1 MKRSMLTKVL
11 SVALTIVLL
20 APAAAFASTC
30 DCDAPKDP
38 AAAAEKRERER
49 AKDAA
54 EREFEEKQDAAE
66 REFEEAQEA
75 RERGRGSDAGVSERD
90 FDRAQDAA
98 EREFEAAQEARER
111 EFERVQEARE
121 KSDDAK
127 KYRDRNKDKAKG
139 RPDWAGKDKDDDYD
153 HVIVPPVV
161 GLPDDGSVGT
171 TPSVDAT
178 PVVDPEKLTGLANAL
193 SRIQRNIERAEA
205 KVAAGQKE
213 QVPPGLLRVLEKF
226 LAWLGL
232 APVDPAPPAD
242 PVDPTPD
249 PSEEPT
255 PPVTPPA
262 PVPVASTVS
271 AILAAPVVGQSV
283 ILTGEI
289 VSMPA
294 YDDLMLS
301 DGTGTIFIDG
311 DSDFGTFAVGD
322 RVQVTGWVYFEDL
335 LGRWE
340 IQATGVQLQ

>member
-1 MKRSMLTKVL
+1 MKRSLMTKVL
-11 SVALTIVLL
+11 GTVLVIILLVPSV
-20 APAAAFASTC
+20 AFASTC
-30 DCDAPKDP
+30 DCDKPGTAPGQPHSDYCDEAKDPAPVPGQPCTCDCDGPKDP
-38 AAAAEKRERER
+38 AAAAAKRERER

-54 EREFEEKQDAAE
+54 ERERERAEDAAE
-66 REFEEAQEA
+66 DARDAEEEAL
-75 RERGRGSDAGVSERD
+75 
-90 FDRAQDAA
+90 
-98 EREFEAAQEARER
+98 
-111 EFERVQEARE
+111 E
-121 KSDDAK
+121 KAYEAK
-127 KYRDRNKDKAKG
+127 KYRDGKKDKAKG
-139 RPDWAGKDKDDDYD
+139 RPDWAGKDNDDDY
-153 HVIVPPVV
+153 VVVPPVA
-161 GLPDDGSVGT
+161 GLPGDGSSDT
-171 TPSVDAT
+171 TPSADTT
-178 PVVDPEKLTGLANAL
+178 PVVGPEKLTGIANAL

-226 LAWLGL
+226 MAWLGL
-232 APVDPAPPAD
+232 APVDPVPPVD

-262 PVPVASTVS
+262 PAPLATTVS
-271 AILAAPVVGQSV
+271 AILAAPVVGQNV

-294 YDDLMLS
+294 YDDLMLN
-301 DGTGTIFIDG
+301 DGSGTIFIDG
-311 DSDFGTFAVGD
+311 DSDFGTFAVGN